1 MGGSLSLLN
10 TLLDTRSCG
19 RHGYMMLCCAKC
31 ESEAKVCAGCAK
43 MQKRREEESELSLTE
58 ENYGHTL

>member
-1 MGGSLSLLN
+1 
-10 TLLDTRSCG
+10 
-19 RHGYMMLCCAKC
+19 MMLCCAKC
-31 ESEAKVCAGCAK
+31 ESEAKVCAGWCAK